1 LEKAG
6 CKIVLTGGC
15 GNGDGDGDG
24 KFITESS
31 APVVSVDRASS
42 VGLGDD
48 LGRCRVEANGRGS
61 STRGGGEGGYFEGGG
76 ASGLNRRA
84 LGAVVRGRQRG
95 AWGMRGVG
103 QAAAAM

>member
-31 APVVSVDRASS
+31 APVVSADRTSS

-48 LGRCRVEANGRGS
+48 LGVGS
-61 STRGGGEGGYFEGGG
+61 RIPTRGGGE
-76 ASGLNRRA
+76 
-84 LGAVVRGRQRG
+84 
-95 AWGMRGVG
+95 
-103 QAAAAM
+103 